1 MDSLQLEGT
10 NTAMM
15 PGGQAEMCSDEGIPS
30 NNHDSGY
37 METKNTMHKMCSK
50 QVTVRTSM
58 SQGAGQM
65 SRLPLCIKNIVT
77 WQGTQAGHRN
87 DQESGP
93 GKKSDEHDDTGRGG
107 ELIYRANWKWATQCT
122 STKP

>member
-1 MDSLQLEGT
+1 VDSLQLEGT

-50 QVTVRTSM
+50 QVTMRTSM

-65 SRLPLCIKNIVT
+65 SRLPLM
-77 WQGTQAGHRN
+77 H
-87 DQESGP
+87 QEHCDMASYSGRP
-93 GKKSDEHDDTGRGG
+93 P
-107 ELIYRANWKWATQCT
+107 ELSRVRPRQEER
-122 STKP
+122 